1 MPVICSPV
9 FPQIEEDF
17 VQDHFA
23 GFGFPLSDFQKHA
36 INAIVNGNHVLVCA
50 PTGSGKTLPAEFA
63 IRHFISQGRRV
74 IYTSPIK
81 ALSNQKYHEFSRK
94 FAHLGITVGL
104 CTGDIKTN
112 PTADL
117 LIMTAEILNNRL
129 FQSKSTDLRHTSK
142 SIDLRQF
149 QNEERMMELE
159 DSPEGRMRHTS
170 ESGDSSPSQQI
181 STSSLSFEMNIETEL
196 AAVIMDEV
204 HYIND
209 ESRGHVWEQTILT
222 LPPQVQMIMLSA
234 TLDGPE
240 KFAEWIESTRQSSG
254 TGTEKR
260 VYLAQ
265 TPTRI
270 VPLSHY
276 AYFPAAPLAIT
287 KAVKTTPFEPLVKQ
301 NTNTLISLQT
311 AKNVFQLQGY
321 KTAVKLC
328 DIWAENTSGPV
339 SRKHILNSL
348 ATFMKGSDGIENVWT
363 PKEIEHLKFAEE
375 MTPESRR
382 KMDVDDTM
390 LPAIVFTFSRK
401 QVEESAADIT
411 ANILSFDS
419 KIPYTAAH
427 ECEQIL
433 RRLPNWREYMELPEY
448 KSLVQL
454 LEKGVGIHHSGMI
467 PILRE
472 IVELR
477 ISEKKI
483 FLLFATES
491 FAIGLDCPIRTAV
504 FTGITKFDGAE
515 DRFLYAHEYTQMA
528 GRAGRRGID
537 TVGHVIHLPLLYKKG
552 IPSETAYRTILSN
565 KPQKLVSKFHIDYKM
580 VLSLLKKGIRT
591 KFEEFAERSMTK
603 TTIVKD
609 IQAQERELSEMKTEY
624 MNLQNSMQHIR
635 TPLDKCDE
643 YDLLGVQLKSA
654 VNKKR
659 KDIERRMQTI
669 KDQCKYILEDIGLVK
684 RVRAIESEIQKKERE
699 IVETN
704 AYMKTQTNLV
714 CRILQENGIL
724 ETDPTDELY
733 RLTSPL
739 GIIAAQ
745 FAEVHPVPLAKLI
758 VSTNWFA
765 GYTAKQLIGLLSVF
779 VDVRLPEQQCAVE
792 PNCGDKRVET
802 AIVELQTY
810 YDTVRDMEIDL
821 QCYTGISYTGALCYD
836 MADIMME
843 WCDLGEEETECK
855 TWLRDLVAA
864 NISAGDFAKACMKLS
879 ATAKELSA
887 MCETLTP
894 VVGAAAM
901 ELSHTLAGIDTL
913 ILKHIATTQSLYL

>member
-9 FPQIEEDF
+9 FPAADEEST
-17 VQDHFA
+17 QEHFA
-23 GFGFPLSDFQKHA
+23 EFAFPLSNFQKHA
-36 INAIVNGNHVLVCA
+36 IKAIVNGHHVLVCA

-63 IRHFISQGRRV
+63 IRHFIQEKQKRV

-94 FAHLGITVGL
+94 FAPYGITVGL

-129 FQSKSTDLRHTSK
+129 FQSKSNDLRHTSK
-142 SIDLRQF
+142 SNDLRQ
-149 QNEERMMELE
+149 
-159 DSPEGRMRHTS
+159 S
-170 ESGDSSPSQQI
+170 ESNDLRQSESNDLDLRQTSDTTKSPSSSQPI
-181 STSSLSFEMNIETEL
+181 STLSFEMDIETEL

-222 LPPQVQMIMLSA
+222 LPSHIQMIMLSA

-240 KFAEWIESTRQSSG
+240 KFAEWIESTRGHSAIQ
-254 TGTEKR
+254 KQ

-265 TPTRI
+265 THTRI

-276 AYFPAAPLAIT
+276 AYFPAPPLAIT

-301 NTNTLISLQT
+301 QTNTLIPLQT
-311 AKNVFQLQGY
+311 SANIFQQQGY
-321 KTAVKLC
+321 KTLAKLC
-328 DIWAENTSGPV
+328 DIWADHSNNPV

-348 ATFMKGSDGIENVWT
+348 ATFMKGSDDIENGWT
-363 PKEIEHLKFAEE
+363 PKEVEHLKFAEE

-390 LPAIVFTFSRK
+390 LPAIIFTFSRR
-401 QVEESAADIT
+401 QVEDSAKDIT

-433 RRLPNWREYMELPEY
+433 RRLPNWREYIELPEY

-477 ISEKKI
+477 ISEKKV

-537 TVGHVIHLPLLYKKG
+537 TIGHVIHLPLLYKKG
-552 IPSETAYRTILSN
+552 IPSELVCRDILSN
-565 KPQKLVSKFHIDYKM
+565 KPQKLVSKFNIDYKM
-580 VLSLLKKGIRT
+580 ILSLLKKGIDRD
-591 KFEEFAERSMTK
+591 FHQFAERSMSK
-603 TTIVKD
+603 TTILKD
-609 IQAQERELSEMKTEY
+609 AREQERELEEMKRDQLC
-624 MNLQNSMQHIR
+624 LQNSLQYIR
-635 TPLDKCDE
+635 SPLDKCDE
-643 YDLLGVQLKSA
+643 YESLTIQLKPA

-669 KDQCKYILEDIGLVK
+669 KDQCKYILEDIDLV
-684 RVRAIESEIQKKERE
+684 RRALTLESEIQKKETG
-699 IVETN
+699 IVETRL
-704 AYMKTQTNLV
+704 YMKTQTHLV
-714 CRILQENGIL
+714 CHILQDSGVLEIDALNG
-724 ETDPTDELY
+724 LY
-733 RLTSPL
+733 RLASPL
-739 GIIAAQ
+739 GQIAAQ
-745 FAEVHPVPLAKLI
+745 FAEVHPIPLSKLI
-758 VSTNWFA
+758 LSTDWFA
-765 GYTAKQLIGLLSVF
+765 GYTAKQLVGLLSVF
-779 VDVRLPEQQCAVE
+779 VDVRLPEHQQVVEPQCA
-792 PNCGDKRVET
+792 DKRVRT

-810 YDTVRDMEIDL
+810 YDGVRDMEIDM
-821 QCYTGISYTGALCYD
+821 QCYTGIVYTGVLCYD

-843 WCDLGEEETECK
+843 WCDLVEETECK
-855 TWLRDLVAA
+855 IWLRDLVAS

-894 VVGAAAM
+894 VVGAKAM
-901 ELSHTLAGIDTL
+901 EFAYRLTVIDGL